1 MIFVLLFSYFEGGY
15 KPLFLNILSTTLK
28 NGGRVLNT
36 KVNHNLAKLL
46 ISCPEK
52 PGIISTVTNFLL
64 EHKANIVHFDQH
76 TTDPQAG
83 KFFMRIEFDLE
94 DFDSS
99 FEKLEQDLHV
109 LAQNYA
115 LDWTLSS
122 KKQKKR
128 MAIFVSK
135 ADHALMEL
143 IWRWKSKEIE
153 VEIPMV
159 ISNHADLK
167 EVVEGYGIPYYHIP
181 MIKEKKEIAEQKAL
195 ELLEG
200 KVDFIVLARYMQILS
215 PNFISKFPNQIINI
229 HHSFL
234 PAFVGANPYVRAF
247 NRGVKLIGATAHYV
261 TNDLDEGPIIEQ
273 DVQRI
278 NHRYTAEDLK
288 IAGRHV
294 ERRVLAEAVSW
305 HVEDKV
311 IVHGN
316 KTIVFA

>member
-1 MIFVLLFSYFEGGY
+1 MI
-15 KPLFLNILSTTLK
+15 
-28 NGGRVLNT
+28 T
-36 KVNHNLAKLL
+36 KVKMKRAKLL

-76 TTDPQAG
+76 TTDPHSG
-83 KFFMRIEFDLE
+83 VFFMRIEFDME
-94 DFDSS
+94 EFDSS

-109 LAQNYA
+109 MGRDYSLNWQ
-115 LDWTLSS
+115 LSS
-122 KKQKKR
+122 NEKRKR

-135 ADHALMEL
+135 ADHCLNEL
-143 IWRWKSKEIE
+143 LWRWKSKEIP
-153 VEIPMV
+153 VDIPLV
-159 ISNHADLK
+159 ISNHPDLK
-167 EVVEGYGIPYYHIP
+167 ETVEAYGIPYYHIP
-181 MIKEKKEIAEQKAL
+181 ISNETKEEAEQKVL

-215 PNFISKFPNQIINI
+215 PNFISQYPNQIINI

-278 NHRYTAEDLK
+278 NHRYSVEDLK
-288 IAGRHV
+288 TAGRHV
-294 ERRVLAEAVSW
+294 EKRVLAEAVAW

-311 IVHGN
+311 LVHGN
-316 KTIVFA
+316 KTIVFT

>member
-1 MIFVLLFSYFEGGY
+1 MITTS
-15 KPLFLNILSTTLK
+15 KPN
-28 NGGRVLNT
+28 R
-36 KVNHNLAKLL
+36 AKLL
-46 ISCPEK
+46 ISCREK

-76 TTDPQAG
+76 TTDPRAG
-83 KFFMRIEFDLE
+83 MFFMRIEFELE
-94 DFDSS
+94 EFESS
-99 FEKLEQDLHV
+99 IKKLEEDLHEI
-109 LAQNYA
+109 ARNHA
-115 LDWTLSS
+115 LDWQLSS
-122 KKQKKR
+122 NEKRKR

-135 ADHALMEL
+135 TDHCLNEL
-143 IWRWKSKEIE
+143 LWRWKSNEIS
-153 VEIPMV
+153 VDIPMV
-159 ISNHADLK
+159 ISNHTILK
-167 EVVEGYGIPYYHIP
+167 EVVESYGIPFYHIP
-181 MIKEKKEIAEQKAL
+181 MSHETKEDAEQKAL
-195 ELLEG
+195 ELMKG
-200 KVDFIVLARYMQILS
+200 KVDLIVLARYMQILS
-215 PNFISKFPNQIINI
+215 PNFISKYPNQIINI

-278 NHRYTAEDLK
+278 NQRYTAEDLK
-288 IAGRHV
+288 TAGRHV

-311 IVHGN
+311 LVHGN

>member
-1 MIFVLLFSYFEGGY
+1 MI
-15 KPLFLNILSTTLK
+15 
-28 NGGRVLNT
+28 T
-36 KVNHNLAKLL
+36 KVKTNRAVLL

-76 TTDPQAG
+76 TTDPHSG
-83 KFFMRIEFDLE
+83 VFFMRIEFEVEEL
-94 DFDSS
+94 DSS
-99 FEKLEQDLHV
+99 FEKLEQDLDMMGRDH
-109 LAQNYA
+109 A
-115 LDWTLSS
+115 LDWQLSTN
-122 KKQKKR
+122 KKRKR

-135 ADHALMEL
+135 ADHCLTEL
-143 IWRWKSKEIE
+143 LWRWKSKEIP
-153 VEIPMV
+153 VDISMV
-159 ISNHADLK
+159 ISNHPDLK
-167 EVVEGYGIPYYHIP
+167 EEVESYGLPFYHIP
-181 MIKEKKEIAEQKAL
+181 MSHETKDEAEQKAL
-195 ELLEG
+195 ELLNGEI
-200 KVDFIVLARYMQILS
+200 DFIVLARYMQILS
-215 PNFISKFPNQIINI
+215 PNFISHYPNQIINI

-278 NHRYTAEDLK
+278 NHRFTVEDLK
-288 IAGRHV
+288 TAGRHV
-294 ERRVLAEAVSW
+294 EKRVLAEAVSW

-311 IVHGN
+311 LVHGN

>member
-1 MIFVLLFSYFEGGY
+1 MI
-15 KPLFLNILSTTLK
+15 
-28 NGGRVLNT
+28 T
-36 KVNHNLAKLL
+36 KVKTKRARLL

-52 PGIISTVTNFLL
+52 PGIISIVTNFLL

-76 TTDPQAG
+76 TTDPHSG
-83 KFFMRIEFDLE
+83 VFFMRIEFDME
-94 DFDSS
+94 EFDSS
-99 FEKLEQDLHV
+99 FENLEQDLHV
-109 LAQNYA
+109 IGRDYS
-115 LDWTLSS
+115 LDWQLSS
-122 KKQKKR
+122 NEQRKR

-135 ADHALMEL
+135 ADHCLNEL
-143 IWRWKSKEIE
+143 LWRWKSKEIP
-153 VEIPMV
+153 VDIAMV
-159 ISNHADLK
+159 ISNHPDLK
-167 EVVEGYGIPYYHIP
+167 ETVESYGIPYYHIP
-181 MIKEKKEIAEQKAL
+181 MSHETKEEAEQKTL

-215 PNFISKFPNQIINI
+215 PKFISQYPNQIINI

-278 NHRYTAEDLK
+278 NHRYTVEDLK
-288 IAGRHV
+288 TAGRHV
-294 ERRVLAEAVSW
+294 EKRVLAEAVSW

-311 IVHGN
+311 LVHGN

>member
-1 MIFVLLFSYFEGGY
+1 M
-15 KPLFLNILSTTLK
+15 
-28 NGGRVLNT
+28 NT
-36 KVNHNLAKLL
+36 QVNDSRARLL

-76 TTDPQAG
+76 TTDPQSG
-83 KFFMRIEFDLE
+83 IFFMRIEFDLA

-99 FEKLEQDLHV
+99 FEKLEQDLHM
-109 LAQNYA
+109 LARDYA
-115 LDWTLSS
+115 LDWKLSS
-122 KKQKKR
+122 KKQIKR

-167 EVVEGYGIPYYHIP
+167 EVVESYGIPFYHMP
-181 MIKEKKEIAEQKAL
+181 MSKETKEESEQKAL
-195 ELLEG
+195 ELLKG
-200 KVDFIVLARYMQILS
+200 KADLIVLARYMQILS
-215 PNFISKFPNQIINI
+215 PNFISKYPNQIINI

-273 DVQRI
+273 NVQRI

-294 ERRVLAEAVSW
+294 ERKVLAEAVSW

>member
-1 MIFVLLFSYFEGGY
+1 MITKL
-15 KPLFLNILSTTLK
+15 KLN
-28 NGGRVLNT
+28 RAV
-36 KVNHNLAKLL
+36 LL

-76 TTDPQAG
+76 TTDPHSG
-83 KFFMRIEFDLE
+83 IFFMRIEFDLE
-94 DFDSS
+94 EFDSA
-99 FEKLEQDLHV
+99 FEKLEQDLQMLGEEH
-109 LAQNYA
+109 A
-115 LDWTLSS
+115 LDWQLSTN
-122 KKQKKR
+122 KKRKR

-135 ADHALMEL
+135 ADHCLSEL
-143 IWRWKSKEIE
+143 LWRWKSKEIP
-153 VEIPMV
+153 VDIPLV
-159 ISNHADLK
+159 ISNHPNLK
-167 EVVEGYGIPYYHIP
+167 EEVESYGIPFFHIP
-181 MIKEKKEIAEQKAL
+181 MSHETKEEAEHKAL
-195 ELLEG
+195 ELLDG

-215 PNFISKFPNQIINI
+215 PNFISHFPNQIINI

-278 NHRYTAEDLK
+278 NHRFTVEDLK
-288 IAGRHV
+288 TAGRHV
-294 ERRVLAEAVSW
+294 EKRVLAEAVSW

-311 IVHGN
+311 LVHGN

>member
-1 MIFVLLFSYFEGGY
+1 LLFCG
-15 KPLFLNILSTTLK
+15 
-28 NGGRVLNT
+28 
-36 KVNHNLAKLL
+36 HNLSLFKPKNKQKRWRGKTLTNIHRAKLL
-46 ISCPEK
+46 ITSPEK
-52 PGIISTVTNFLL
+52 LGIISTVTNLLL
-64 EHKANIVHFDQH
+64 EHNANIVDLDQH
-76 TTDPQAG
+76 TTDPQDG
-83 KFFMRIEFDLE
+83 IIFMRVEFDVE
-94 DFDSS
+94 DTM
-99 FEKLEQDLHV
+99 FEKLDENLHV
-109 LAQNYA
+109 LAQDYA
-115 LDWTLSS
+115 LDFHLSS
-122 KKQKKR
+122 NEKRKR

-135 ADHALMEL
+135 MDHCLLEL
-143 IWRWKSKEIE
+143 IWRWKSNEIP
-153 VEIPMV
+153 VEIPLV

-181 MIKEKKEIAEQKAL
+181 LSKDRKDEAEQKAL
-195 ELLEG
+195 ELLDG

-215 PNFISKFPNQIINI
+215 PNFISNFPNQIINI

-278 NHRYTAEDLK
+278 NHRYTADGLK

-294 ERRVLAEAVSW
+294 EKRVLAEAVSL

-311 IVHGN
+311 LVHGN
-316 KTIVFA
+316 KTIVFK